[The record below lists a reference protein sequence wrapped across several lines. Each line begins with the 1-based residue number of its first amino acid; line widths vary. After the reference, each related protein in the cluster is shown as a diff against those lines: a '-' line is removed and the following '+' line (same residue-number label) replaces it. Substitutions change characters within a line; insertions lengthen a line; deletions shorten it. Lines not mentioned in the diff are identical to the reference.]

1 MHLTGAIVAMSAKA
15 EALLR
20 QQYLVP
26 RRSVKKLQEMSRKEG
41 VSTGELARRA
51 IEAYTSGRV
60 LSESEEETA
69 ARALLVEIHGAVRDA
84 LKRID
89 ASLAEV
95 RERER
100 AFEEGEFRARVR
112 KETMAWLRGHPEEAE
127 AIAGLLTP
135 RVPA

>member
-1 MHLTGAIVAMSAKA
+1 MNAKA
-15 EALLR
+15 ESLLR

-60 LSESEEETA
+60 LSEAEEETA
-69 ARALLVEIHGAVRDA
+69 ARALLVEVHGAVRDV

-100 AFEEGEFRARVR
+100 AFDEGAIRAEVR

>member
-1 MHLTGAIVAMSAKA
+1 M
-15 EALLR
+15 LR

-26 RRSVKKLQEMSRKEG
+26 RRSVKKLREMSRKEG

-69 ARALLVEIHGAVRDA
+69 ARVLLEEIHSAVRA
-84 LKRID
+84 VLKRID
-89 ASLAEV
+89 TSLAEV

-100 AFEEGEFRARVR
+100 ALDEGAFRAHVR
-112 KETMAWLRGHPEEAE
+112 EETLAWLRGHPEGAE
-127 AIAGLLTP
+127 AISELLTLP
-135 RVPA
+135 VPA

>member
-1 MHLTGAIVAMSAKA
+1 MNAKA

-26 RRSVKKLQEMSRKEG
+26 RRSVKKLKEMSRKEG

-60 LSESEEETA
+60 LSESEEEPT
-69 ARALLVEIHGAVRDA
+69 ARALLEEIHGAVRDV

-100 AFEEGEFRARVR
+100 AFDEGAFRADVR
-112 KETMAWLRGHPEEAE
+112 EETMTWLGGHPEEAE
-127 AIAGLLTP
+127 AIAELLTP
-135 RVPA
+135 PVPA

>member
-1 MHLTGAIVAMSAKA
+1 MCMKLHMCNLSKYPMS
-15 EALLR
+15 
-20 QQYLVP
+20 
-26 RRSVKKLQEMSRKEG
+26 
-41 VSTGELARRA
+41 LARRA
-51 IEAYTSGRV
+51 IEAYISGRV

-100 AFEEGEFRARVR
+100 AFEEGKFRAQVR

-127 AIAGLLTP
+127 AIADLLTP
-135 RVPA
+135 LVPA

>member
-1 MHLTGAIVAMSAKA
+1 MSAKP
-15 EALLR
+15 ETLLR

-26 RRSVKKLQEMSRKEG
+26 RRSVEKLRQMSRKQG

-51 IEAYTSGRV
+51 IEAYTAGKV
-60 LSESEEETA
+60 LSESEDEIA
-69 ARALLVEIHGAVRDA
+69 ARSLLAEIHGAVRTT

-100 AFEEGEFRARVR
+100 ALSQDRFRAGVR
-112 KETMAWLRGHPEEAE
+112 EETLAWLESHPDEAE
-127 AIAGLLTP
+127 AITDLFSSVGST
-135 RVPA
+135 

>member
-1 MHLTGAIVAMSAKA
+1 MNAKA
-15 EALLR
+15 ESLLR

-69 ARALLVEIHGAVRDA
+69 ARALLVEVHGAVRDV

-95 RERER
+95 REREG
-100 AFEEGEFRARVR
+100 AFDKGAFRAEVR

-127 AIAGLLTP
+127 AIAGVLTP
-135 RVPA
+135 SAPA

>member
-1 MHLTGAIVAMSAKA
+1 MAMNAKA
-15 EALLR
+15 ESLLR

-69 ARALLVEIHGAVRDA
+69 ARALLVEVHGAVRDV

-100 AFEEGEFRARVR
+100 AFDEGTFRAQVR
-112 KETMAWLRGHPEEAE
+112 EETMAWLRGHPEEAE

-135 RVPA
+135 QVPA